1 MTTLLPFR
9 LPTALVG
16 CLLSGALLTA
26 CSSENRSLVGHAY
39 DNVVARDNAYFLA
52 REKMRAVEADLYKA
66 RVNDYNHVLSLFPT
80 PDEAT
85 ATRLA
90 ADLDDII
97 KKASLPIQHRP
108 GSDWTDDAYLLV
120 GKARFYKMEFEDAVK
135 TFRFINTT
143 SPDINTRHAAL
154 IWLMRSFL
162 AMKEYESAAAV
173 SSVLEREEGTPA
185 NAKDLFLTRADY
197 YLAMNEPQ
205 RAIDN
210 LERAVPLVEPKNEQS
225 RTRYILAQLYQQAGE
240 NKKSYA
246 ELNQILKRNPPYE
259 LDFYSKLLLGQVSEL
274 EQEDRTR
281 LDKYFAKLLRNP
293 NNKEYRDKIYY
304 EMARL
309 NYRQQRYPEALALLQ
324 QSARAGG
331 SNRAQKGYTQLLAGR
346 IYYDNLQKYRAAA
359 AYYDSAVQAMPREVP
374 EYAVTAERSEVLQQ
388 FAQQITIVETQDSL
402 QALAKLSPAD
412 LDTRLNVYAQAE
424 LDTRRE
430 AEVRAK
436 RAAEAQNRL
445 QTATG
450 LSPERSGNVGTDPDL
465 FASTSTGAGWYFDN
479 PTSMSTARADFLR
492 KWGNRPLQDNWRI
505 VTQASNA
512 PVNDQNGG
520 APAAAVVAGTATVVN
535 GAQLGAAPTA
545 APTPEAQLQTL
556 VTQYRQSIPLTEP
569 QLQTSQLQVE
579 EALFALGAIYRLQ
592 LQEPTSAIETY
603 EQLLTRFPT
612 TKHAPEAYY
621 SLYLLYKDQKDQ
633 KAEVYAKKLQAQFPN
648 SSYAKLVADPEYL
661 RRVSVTNE
669 KMGVQLDS
677 AFAQYKRQA
686 FVQASATLAQAR
698 KQYPDTDL
706 NDRAAYL
713 NTLLT
718 IRTQTPPTAKAA
730 VEKFIKDYPESP
742 LVSEATTLQ
751 ASYQKYE
758 AGQLP
763 GALASTDKP
772 IVSNFR
778 PGEVDTRPR
787 AYYQAKVP
795 VAPVE
800 VYRPE
805 RPAPTPAP
813 ATVPTSAATPA
824 LPTGT
829 SNPVPAPSSSVPT
842 PVPGQASTPGT
853 VAPPTAGT
861 TPATTA
867 AEPVKPATPYSVAPA
882 STHAIALVF
891 SADATLLSELPKQL
905 EAYNGRFY
913 RAKNLVVQSE
923 ALGNAQVLVVV
934 NSLPTL
940 KEAQSYALKLRGPQ
954 SPLSKLRGAGYQTVV
969 ISTENLPLLRQTK
982 NLDEYQQFYD
992 NNFR

>member
-1 MTTLLPFR
+1 MPLTTLLPLR
-9 LPTALVG
+9 LFSIVAG
-16 CLLSGALLTA
+16 CLLLGAGITA

-52 REKMRAVEADLYKA
+52 REKMRAVEEGLYKA

-80 PDEAT
+80 LDEAT

-120 GKARFYKMEFEDAVK
+120 GKARFYKMEYEDAVK

-154 IWLMRSFL
+154 IWLMRSFM

-173 SSVLEREEGTPA
+173 SSILEREEGTPV

-210 LERAVPLVEPKNEQS
+210 MERAVPLVEPKNEQS

-240 NKKSYA
+240 NQKAYA

-259 LDFYSKLLLGQVSEL
+259 LDFYSKLLLGQVSNL
-274 EQEDRTR
+274 DQEDRTR
-281 LDKYFAKLLRNP
+281 LNKYFAKLLRNP

-309 NYRQQRYPEALALLQ
+309 DYRQQRYPEALALLR
-324 QSARAGG
+324 QSARASGG
-331 SNRAQKGYTQLLAGR
+331 NQAQKGYTQLLAGR

-374 EYAVTAERSEVLQQ
+374 EYAVTAERSEILQQ

-402 QALAKLSPAD
+402 QALAKLPPAE
-412 LDTRLNVYAQAE
+412 LDTRLNAYAQAE

-430 AEVRAK
+430 AEIRAK
-436 RAAEAQNRL
+436 QAAEAQNRL

-450 LSPERSGNVGTDPDL
+450 VSAARSGNVGTDPDL

-479 PTSMSTARADFLR
+479 PTSMSTARADFIR

-505 VTQASNA
+505 VTQASNS

-520 APAAAVVAGTATVVN
+520 APTTAVAAGSENIVN
-535 GAQLGAAPTA
+535 GAQLGA
-545 APTPEAQLQTL
+545 TPEAASTPAAQLQTL
-556 VTQYRQSIPLTEP
+556 VAQYRQSIPLTEP

-592 LQEPTSAIETY
+592 LQEPARAVETY
-603 EQLLTRFPT
+603 EQLLMRFPN

-621 SLYLLYKDQKDQ
+621 SLYLLYKDENNPR
-633 KAEVYAKKLQAQFPN
+633 AEVYAQKLRAQFPN

-661 RRVSVTNE
+661 RRVSVANE

-677 AFAQYKRQA
+677 AFAQYKRQNFKLA
-686 FVQASATLAQAR
+686 TETLAHAR
-698 KQYPDTDL
+698 QQYPDTDL
-706 NDRAAYL
+706 NDRVAYL

-730 VEKFIKDYPESP
+730 VEQFLKDYPDSP

-763 GALASTDKP
+763 GALATTDKP

-795 VAPVE
+795 VTPVE

-805 RPAPTPAP
+805 QPAPTVAPTPTATPAAPTLPDNGGAPATTVPPAPGTTPAP
-813 ATVPTSAATPA
+813 ATTPTAIP
-824 LPTGT
+824 GT
-829 SNPVPAPSSSVPT
+829 APAPAP
-842 PVPGQASTPGT
+842 AS
-853 VAPPTAGT
+853 
-861 TPATTA
+861 
-867 AEPVKPATPYSVAPA
+867 EKPATPYTAAPA
-882 STHAIALVF
+882 TAHAVVLVF
-891 SADATLLSELPKQL
+891 SPDATPLAELPKQL
-905 EAYNGRFY
+905 ETYNGRFY
-913 RAKNLVVQSE
+913 RAKNLSVQSE
-923 ALGNAQVLVVV
+923 TLGNAQTLVVV
-934 NSLPTL
+934 GSLPTL

-954 SPLSKLRGAGYQTVV
+954 SPLSRLRGAGYQTVV
-969 ISTENLPLLRQTK
+969 ISTDNLPLLRQSK
-982 NLDEYQQFYD
+982 NLEEYQQFYD

>member
-1 MTTLLPFR
+1 MPLTTLLPFR
-9 LPTALVG
+9 LLIFVAG
-16 CLLSGALLTA
+16 GLLLGASITA

-39 DNVVARDNAYFLA
+39 DNVVARDNGYFLA
-52 REKMRAVEADLYKA
+52 REKMRAVEEDLYKA
-66 RVNDYNHVLSLFPT
+66 RINDYNHVLSLFPT
-80 PDEAT
+80 LDEST

-120 GKARFYKMEFEDAVK
+120 GKARFYKTEYEDAVK

-154 IWLMRSFL
+154 IWLMRSFM

-173 SSVLEREEGTPA
+173 SSILEREEGTPV
-185 NAKDLFLTRADY
+185 NAKDLFLTRAEY

-210 LERAVPLVEPKNEQS
+210 LERAVPLVELKNEQS

-240 NKKSYA
+240 NQKAYA

-259 LDFYSKLLLGQVSEL
+259 LDFYSKLLLGQVSNL
-274 EQEDRTR
+274 DQEDRTR
-281 LDKYFAKLLRNP
+281 LNKYFAKLLRNP

-309 NYRQQRYPEALALLQ
+309 DYRQQRYPEALALLR
-324 QSARAGG
+324 QSVRAGG
-331 SNRAQKGYTQLLAGR
+331 SNQAQKGYTQLLAGR

-374 EYAVTAERSEVLQQ
+374 EYAVTAERSAVLQQ

-402 QALAKLSPAD
+402 QTLAKLPAAE
-412 LDTRLNVYAQAE
+412 LDTRLNTYAQAE

-436 RAAEAQNRL
+436 QAADAQNRL

-450 LSPERSGNVGTDPDL
+450 VSAARSGNVGTDPDL
-465 FASTSTGAGWYFDN
+465 FASTSTGAAWYFDN
-479 PTSMSTARADFLR
+479 PTSMSTARADFIR

-505 VTQASNA
+505 VTQASNS
-512 PVNDQNGG
+512 PVNDQNGA
-520 APAAAVVAGTATVVN
+520 APTTAVAAGSENIVN
-535 GAQLGAAPTA
+535 GAQLGATPEA

-556 VTQYRQSIPLTEP
+556 VAQYRQSIPLTEP

-592 LQEPTSAIETY
+592 LQEPARAIETY
-603 EQLLTRFPT
+603 EQLLTRFPA

-621 SLYLLYKDQKDQ
+621 SLYLLYKDQNNPR
-633 KAEVYAKKLQAQFPN
+633 AEVYAQKLRAQFPN

-661 RRVSVTNE
+661 RRVSIANE

-686 FVQASATLAQAR
+686 FTKASQTLTQAR
-698 KQYPDTDL
+698 QQYPDTDL

-730 VEKFIKDYPESP
+730 VEKFIKDYPDSP
-742 LVSEATTLQ
+742 LVSEAATLQ

-778 PGEVDTRPR
+778 PGEVDVRPR
-787 AYYQAKVP
+787 AYYQAKLP
-795 VAPVE
+795 TTPVE

-805 RPAPTPAP
+805 QPAPGVAPTPASTLPGNNSATAPTPTP
-813 ATVPTSAATPA
+813 AVPGATPAPAGTPPTTPGTASAPAATPDK
-824 LPTGT
+824 P
-829 SNPVPAPSSSVPT
+829 
-842 PVPGQASTPGT
+842 
-853 VAPPTAGT
+853 T
-861 TPATTA
+861 TPYTA
-867 AEPVKPATPYSVAPA
+867 APATAHTVV
-882 STHAIALVF
+882 LVF
-891 SADATLLSELPKQL
+891 APDATPLAELPKQL
-905 EAYNGRFY
+905 ETYNGRFY
-913 RAKNLVVQSE
+913 RAKGLSVQSE
-923 ALGNAQVLVVV
+923 ALGNAQTLVVV
-934 NSLPTL
+934 GSLPTL

-954 SPLSKLRGAGYQTVV
+954 SPLSKLRGAGYQTVI
-969 ISTENLPLLRQTK
+969 ISTDNLPLLRQSK
-982 NLDEYQQFYD
+982 NLEEYQQFYD

>member
-1 MTTLLPFR
+1 MITLLPFR
-9 LPTALVG
+9 LLSVLAG
-16 CLLSGALLTA
+16 CLLLGVFLTA

-80 PDEAT
+80 LDEAT

-120 GKARFYKMEFEDAVK
+120 GKARFYKMEYEDAVK

-154 IWLMRSFL
+154 IWLMRSFM

-173 SSVLEREEGTPA
+173 SSILEREEGTPV
-185 NAKDLFLTRADY
+185 NAKDLFLTRAEY

-240 NKKSYA
+240 DKKAYA

-259 LDFYSKLLLGQVSEL
+259 LDFYSKLLLGQVSNL
-274 EQEDRTR
+274 DQEDRTR
-281 LDKYFAKLLRNP
+281 LNKYFAKLLRNP

-309 NYRQQRYPEALALLQ
+309 EYRQQRYPEALTLLR

-402 QALAKLSPAD
+402 QALAKLAPAE
-412 LDTRLNVYAQAE
+412 LDTRLNAYAQAE

-436 RAAEAQNRL
+436 KAAEAQNRL

-450 LSPERSGNVGTDPDL
+450 LSAERSGNVGTDPDL
-465 FASTSTGAGWYFDN
+465 FASTSTGAAWYFDN

-505 VTQASNA
+505 VTQASNS

-520 APAAAVVAGTATVVN
+520 TPVTAIAAGSENIVN
-535 GAQLGAAPTA
+535 GAQLGSTPAA

-556 VTQYRQSIPLTEP
+556 VAQYRQSIPLTEP

-592 LQEPTSAIETY
+592 LQEPARAIESY
-603 EQLLTRFPT
+603 EQLLTRFPA
-612 TKHAPEAYY
+612 TKHAPEVYY
-621 SLYLLYKDQKDQ
+621 SLYLLYKDQNNPR
-633 KAEVYAKKLQAQFPN
+633 AEVYAQKLRGQFPN

-661 RRVSVTNE
+661 RRVSVANE

-677 AFAQYKRQA
+677 AFAQYKRQD
-686 FVQASATLAQAR
+686 FTQASATLTQAR
-698 KQYPDTDL
+698 QQYPDTDL

-730 VEKFIKDYPESP
+730 VEKFIKEYPDSP

-763 GALASTDKP
+763 GALASTQKP

-787 AYYQAKVP
+787 AYYQAPVP
-795 VAPVE
+795 ATPVE

-805 RPAPTPAP
+805 LPAASPSRNIVPTPGATPTPPAGTAAPTPAP
-813 ATVPTSAATPA
+813 SSSA
-824 LPTGT
+824 
-829 SNPVPAPSSSVPT
+829 PVPAPGQTPT
-842 PVPGQASTPGT
+842 PAAASPAPNGT
-853 VAPPTAGT
+853 APA
-861 TPATTA
+861 PAA
-867 AEPVKPATPYSVAPA
+867 AEPAKSATPYTAAPTSA
-882 STHAIALVF
+882 HTVALVF
-891 SADATLLSELPKQL
+891 SSDATLLAELPKQL

-913 RAKNLVVQSE
+913 RAKNLSVQTE
-923 ALGNAQVLVVV
+923 ALGDAQVLVVV
-934 NSLPTL
+934 GSLPTL

-954 SPLSKLRGAGYQTVV
+954 SPLSRLRGAGYQTVV

-982 NLDEYQQFYD
+982 NLEEYQQFYD